1 MNTLLILF
9 TLAVSSLTPLSG
21 FQRPIRL
28 SSLPCDSTS
37 NRLPRPAQGNIL
49 QRSWCKTNNRILES
63 NRCYSSG
70 KATATSLFGIHQT
83 SINAI
88 KTFVTKRFRFVSQ
101 KIITKWRHHRP
112 FSLGVPKT
120 SSHLL
125 EEECTI
131 DTTSASNSM
140 ITLSPLIQIVTQK
153 IIKKLSQ
160 HKSLYPPWVSN
171 VSFLQNLLLLE
182 EEVGVNI
189 DYRSNY
195 ESTKITLVQDQNFE
209 YASRQEDV
217 SGTFT
222 DSRHLFTEHT
232 KSFGS
237 HLQGRTILNNQ
248 TVLFV
253 DQGTHHHH
261 SIHLAQDCTT
271 MILPPPEVLQHNVL
285 SSFMRVTDL
294 DLEKSYSSL
303 PPVGVKPNSREHWVQ
318 LASGSNDVH
327 QILTALENAGLGA
340 INDERL
346 WEAEKLTEKHLERSK
361 SNHLDQD
368 SLILQDSLVLLWNG
382 KFYDSNLDC
391 EIPAIRSSGIIAM
404 DAAELTNLLLNSS
417 QTQQY
422 NKFCLGRTDEI
433 VYFDDFDI
441 NSVTKVVRT
450 KTKHP
455 LIPKPM
461 EFVTLIHARKLKPE
475 DNHGEGFLIVSRAV
489 TLPNERVDPA
499 APGILLNVNLIKT
512 ITGVE
517 GKCQLINMNHVN
529 SPMTPTFLVKKLGS
543 DGAISFFSELRALC
557 R

>member
-1 MNTLLILF
+1 MKLLLIVL
-9 TLAVSSLTPLSG
+9 TLVVSSLTPLSG
-21 FQRPIRL
+21 FQRPITF
-28 SSLPCDSTS
+28 SSLPCDCTS
-37 NRLPRPAQGNIL
+37 SSRLPRPAQINIL
-49 QRSWCKTNNRILES
+49 QRRWCKVS
-63 NRCYSSG
+63 NRSLGSNKCYSSG
-70 KATATSLFGIHQT
+70 KATTTILFGIHQT

-88 KTFVTKRFRFVSQ
+88 TRFVSRRFRLVSQ

-120 SSHLL
+120 SSLLL
-125 EEECTI
+125 EEECIT
-131 DTTSASNSM
+131 DSSSASSTL

-153 IIKKLSQ
+153 ITKKLAQ

-182 EEVGVNI
+182 EEEGLEI
-189 DYRSNY
+189 DYKENY
-195 ESTKITLVQDQNFE
+195 ESTKITLVHDQHYD
-209 YASRQEDV
+209 YASRQQE
-217 SGTFT
+217 
-222 DSRHLFTEHT
+222 DSRDIITEHT

-237 HLQGRTILNNQ
+237 RHLQGRTIFNNQ

-253 DQGTHHHH
+253 DQSMHHHH
-261 SIHLAQDCTT
+261 HHAIHLTQDSTT
-271 MILPPPEVLQHNVL
+271 MIVPSSEVLQHNIL

-294 DLEKSYSSL
+294 DLEKNYSSL
-303 PPVGVKPNSREHWVQ
+303 PPVGAKPNSRERWVQ

-327 QILTALENAGLGA
+327 QILEALENAGLGA
-340 INDERL
+340 MNDEGL

-361 SNHLDQD
+361 SHYLDQN
-368 SLILQDSLVLLWNG
+368 SLILHDSVVLLWNG

-404 DAAELTNLLLNSS
+404 DAVELTSLLLNSS
-417 QTQQY
+417 QAQQY

-455 LIPKPM
+455 LLPKPM

-475 DNHGEGFLIVSRAV
+475 DNQGEGFLIVSRGV
-489 TLPNERVDPA
+489 TLSNEKVDPA

-517 GKCQLINMNHVN
+517 GKCHLINMNYVN

-543 DGAISFFSELRALC
+543 DGALSFFSELRALC

>member
-1 MNTLLILF
+1 
-9 TLAVSSLTPLSG
+9 
-21 FQRPIRL
+21 
-28 SSLPCDSTS
+28 
-37 NRLPRPAQGNIL
+37 
-49 QRSWCKTNNRILES
+49 
-63 NRCYSSG
+63 
-70 KATATSLFGIHQT
+70 
-83 SINAI
+83 
-88 KTFVTKRFRFVSQ
+88 
-101 KIITKWRHHRP
+101 
-112 FSLGVPKT
+112 
-120 SSHLL
+120 
-125 EEECTI
+125 
-131 DTTSASNSM
+131 
-140 ITLSPLIQIVTQK
+140 
-153 IIKKLSQ
+153 
-160 HKSLYPPWVSN
+160 
-171 VSFLQNLLLLE
+171 
-182 EEVGVNI
+182 
-189 DYRSNY
+189 
-195 ESTKITLVQDQNFE
+195 
-209 YASRQEDV
+209 
-217 SGTFT
+217 
-222 DSRHLFTEHT
+222 
-232 KSFGS
+232 
-237 HLQGRTILNNQ
+237 
-248 TVLFV
+248 
-253 DQGTHHHH
+253 
-261 SIHLAQDCTT
+261 
-271 MILPPPEVLQHNVL
+271 
-285 SSFMRVTDL
+285 
-294 DLEKSYSSL
+294 
-303 PPVGVKPNSREHWVQ
+303 VKPNSREHWVQ

-327 QILTALENAGLGA
+327 QILAALENAGLGA

-361 SNHLDQD
+361 SHYLDQD
-368 SLILQDSLVLLWNG
+368 SLTLQDSLVLLWNG

-475 DNHGEGFLIVSRAV
+475 DNHGEGFLMVSRAV
-489 TLPNERVDPA
+489 TLPNEKVDPA

-543 DGAISFFSELRALC
+543 DGALSFFSELRALS